1 MKKLHEITKRQRALT
16 EKALAGTITPAEREE
31 LTRIGKAV
39 EEATAPAPASRVV
52 PMNMTLA
59 DFRKHAEAVLS
70 AEAPSADAVALLK
83 RNLEAIKA
91 QGKSADTDTV
101 AVDVELA
108 DEPAAP
114 ADPLAALAARVAV
127 LEAGGVDKSFDGRT
141 RTGVRV
147 APAVTPA
154 AAAPD
159 PAIDL
164 GTAAAPPVAAPPA
177 APAAAPVDKAFPDTG
192 APPTTPPAPSPPTTA
207 APAQA
212 APGTQTTGSIFQSM
226 GLEALDTLLARY
238 NEIRNR
244 MSDGSITR
252 ADVDRLWE
260 GQWPLRSIIDDSMA
274 VLAKCDTIKAA
285 IDGVLPA
292 LRKAAEVTPEA
303 PPAPAAAPTPPAPA
317 PEGEQVAKSMDVA
330 DLSPPTQDPKA
341 QFARLRKA
349 GGR

>member
-70 AEAPSADAVALLK
+70 AESPSADAVALLK

-108 DEPAAP
+108 DEPL
-114 ADPLAALAARVAV
+114 DPLAALAARVAA
-127 LEAGGVDKSFDGRT
+127 LESEQVGKGFDART

-154 AAAPD
+154 A
-159 PAIDL
+159 
-164 GTAAAPPVAAPPA
+164 PA
-177 APAAAPVDKAFPDTG
+177 APAASPVAAPAAPAAPADPGTVDKAFPDTG
-192 APPTTPPAPSPPTTA
+192 APAAEAPAAPAPPATA

-226 GLEALDTLLARY
+226 GLEAMDTLLARY
-238 NEIRNR
+238 MEIRNR

-260 GQWPLRSIIDDSMA
+260 GQWPLRNIIDDSMA
-274 VLAKCDTIKAA
+274 VLAKCDTMKAA

-303 PPAPAAAPTPPAPA
+303 PAAPAATPTPTA
-317 PEGEQVAKSMDVA
+317 PEGEPVAKASMDVP
-330 DLSPPTQDPKA
+330 DMSPPTQDPKA